1 MLRDWNNL
9 KLLAD
14 ILNKSKFN
22 TACSDVNELYVFF
35 ILNNSSW
42 SKAQK
47 IPQSLFEGNLDE
59 RFNEKSKLIGPNET
73 KNQISKAVVMV
84 KEFNKW
90 ATTHKYSGLEE
101 VWWTSRPGSLS
112 KAIGVDIDSKDN
124 PTDVL
129 TKYATGPLNG
139 YLGISLKSTKGMNEI
154 GFKNPGVGSIDRT
167 LGTSMYEEYKLAK
180 SELIKEYKL
189 PTVDTKRKLLVREPG
204 NEELKVLVENAG
216 YELLSKL
223 PNILLENLNSMD
235 QKQRYSF
242 LTQNW
247 LNADIDLYPPYVRV
261 TGYGN
266 ADNAIA
272 KVENP
277 LHNNKLSL
285 LMSKNIEFELVGDHS
300 VGVKAGGKRIMKM
313 RFKFE
318 SQSMASSLKMNGDP
332 W

>member
-1 MLRDWNNL
+1 MGDT
-9 KLLAD
+9 
-14 ILNKSKFN
+14 LNESKFN
-22 TACSDVNELYVFF
+22 NACSVVNELYFFF

-42 SKAQK
+42 LEPQNK
-47 IPQSLFEGNLDE
+47 PQSLFEDNLDE
-59 RFNEKSKLIGPNET
+59 IFNEKSKLIGPNET

-84 KEFNKW
+84 EEFKKW
-90 ATTHKYSGLEE
+90 AITHKYSNLEE

-112 KAIGVDIDSKDN
+112 NAIGVNIDSRDN

-129 TKYATGPLNG
+129 TKYATGPQNG
-139 YLGISLKSTKGMNEI
+139 YLGVSLKSTKGMNEI
-154 GFKNPGVGSIDRT
+154 GFKNPGVGSIDKT
-167 LGTSMYEEYKLAK
+167 LGTNMYEEYKLAK
-180 SELIKEYKL
+180 SELIKEYEL
-189 PTVDTKRKLLVREPG
+189 PTVDKKRKLLVREPG

-223 PNILLENLNSMD
+223 PNILLEKLNSMD
-235 QKQRYSF
+235 QKERYSF

-247 LNADIDLYPPYVRV
+247 LDADINLYPPYVKV

-266 ADNAIA
+266 ADNATA

-277 LHNNKLSL
+277 LHNSKLSL